1 MNDRTESPQDRKL
14 EEQLEQYVLGRLSPA
29 DRAAFEARLAEDPD
43 LREALARERDINE
56 GVRRMGREI
65 LKRRIAAASKSAPRT
80 AVPWVRI
87 AALAAMI
94 LVVTGVA
101 LWQRW
106 FFPGPAGER
115 ETTEPMAAE
124 RAPGTSTDAAP
135 AVPERTSPEARS
147 NEFDRT
153 GSRDEKGPGTDLA
166 TTPPGP
172 HEETKRAS
180 AQKAA
185 GGAIERTYESGG
197 FILRDDTTG
206 LTRTRS
212 AKDDLA
218 MRPDQ
223 RLTKSETRGVEA
235 EARAKAKE
243 RGQKY
248 DGAPGTIEDGRPDG
262 LTYRVEIAP
271 TPGTAGTSEGAAQG
285 AGAPDTVHFTVRVK
299 GDSVTISLP
308 PDRPGLNARAA
319 SEARVTRVSPDSVII
334 EVGDVRIRGYLPR
347 ESPH

>member
-1 MNDRTESPQDRKL
+1 
-14 EEQLEQYVLGRLSPA
+14 
-29 DRAAFEARLAEDPD
+29 
-43 LREALARERDINE
+43 
-56 GVRRMGREI
+56 MGRVL
-65 LKRRIAAASKSAPRT
+65 LKRRIAAASKAAPRT

-115 ETTEPMAAE
+115 ETTEPMAAG
-124 RAPGTSTDAAP
+124 RTPGTSTDAAP
-135 AVPERTSPEARS
+135 AVAERTSPEARL

-153 GSRDEKGPGTDLA
+153 GSRDEKGPAADLGTA
-166 TTPPGP
+166 RPGP
-172 HEETKRAS
+172 REETKRPG

-197 FILRDDTTG
+197 LVLREDTPG
-206 LTRTRS
+206 LMRPGG
-212 AKDDLA
+212 AKDDVA
-218 MRPDQ
+218 IRPDE
-223 RLTKSETRGVEA
+223 RLTKSETRGVEG
-235 EARAKAKE
+235 ESRAKAKE
-243 RGQKY
+243 TRQKY
-248 DGAPGTIEDGRPDG
+248 VGAPETIDDGRADG
-262 LTYRVEIAP
+262 LTYRVEITP
-271 TPGTAGTSEGAAQG
+271 TPGMAGTSEGTARG
-285 AGAPDTVHFTVRVK
+285 AGAPETVHFTVRVR